1 MKNLM
6 IVGAIILSVIS
17 FAGCGNQSET
27 DTRTNNAPTQMGTDA
42 DSTSTPYMDT
52 TSTDTVR

>member
-1 MKNLM
+1 M